1 MIPQSLLWPLLWP
14 EILPSLPL
22 RSTPSTTI
30 LFYSRASI
38 SMRPLGESK
47 ILLICPYP
55 SLVFWCAEDEKNHM
69 VMVYVVPFVFRV
81 FSWFLENLEI
91 ISLLAL
97 VYTPWTMSQPHL
109 WLHRRKWACHVNN
122 EQVSQGCQE
131 GQGSVWFPQSS
142 EIRGFRK
149 SKAWLLAE
157 CGAPFSV
164 YGRELS
170 QTKVL
175 TPCDAREGKS
185 GNATR
190 GYSYLCLQGPH
201 QDSGFLVTNFH
212 HKFYFQ
218 AILENMQ
225 VQTIIKSTSN
235 LMLPSK

>member
-81 FSWFLENLEI
+81 FSWVLENLEI